1 MSRGPLPSKGFD
13 AALPVARARG
23 HVEYFRRMRGN
34 TADLM
39 VSGSGILSIIRIQ
52 NAPRLY
58 GTPAEIAREFSDTI
72 ARLRVHPA
80 GGPVSRE
87 LWLYSRYGVLRF
99 FRVLD
104 NGIVELGADG
114 NVLAAGPVVPAPAG
128 RARTGKKIPAVPEQS
143 AHEKNPADMPAGEK
157 VPALPKQPAACES
170 TAMTALGGEEA
181 AVLREPAAAD
191 GPGGQDD

>member
-23 HVEYFRRMRGN
+23 HVEHFRRMRGN

-39 VSGSGILSIIRIQ
+39 VSGGGILAVIRLQ

-58 GTPAEIAREFSDTI
+58 GTIAEIAREFYHAI

-99 FRVLD
+99 FRVEEA
-104 NGIVELGADG
+104 GIVELGADG
-114 NVLAAGPVVPAPAG
+114 KELSKGLEVPAIPAG
-128 RARTGKKIPAVPEQS
+128 HPLSAGEVPKGE
-143 AHEKNPADMPAGEK
+143 ERPLPEVPAG
-157 VPALPKQPAACES
+157 
-170 TAMTALGGEEA
+170 G
-181 AVLREPAAAD
+181 
-191 GPGGQDD
+191 